1 MINKIHERALRLIHQ
16 DNSHFKVLLEKQK
29 EFSIHQRNL
38 QVLMDWNLQN
48 IKLYCPTFNE
58 VPISVLHKSIESQK
72 FQELSTEKRN
82 TVNYGL
88 ETLTYR
94 APAIWAKLPPKYVDA
109 TSMDEFEPKIKS
121 WKCEICSWRLC
132 KNYQPNLGYIN

>member
-1 MINKIHERALRLIHQ
+1 
-16 DNSHFKVLLEKQK
+16 
-29 EFSIHQRNL
+29 
-38 QVLMDWNLQN
+38 MDWNLQN

-109 TSMDEFEPKIKS
+109 TSMDEFEPKKKILEMWNMFMKAMQKLPTKS
-121 WKCEICSWRLC
+121 RIH
-132 KNYQPNLGYIN
+132 